1 MKSDHRHELKTNE
14 LAEWIANFPR
24 WARDNGKIV
33 IIVSVVAVLGIGS
46 ALWYWRKTRVESVQ
60 QQLEFTSLIAKLP
73 QGKMQVLMAQSK
85 GVDTSYM
92 LDQTA
97 LDLETVANSA
107 QDENM
112 AALAL
117 IKRAESLRAGVHYR
131 QETVDQ
137 AGLLT
142 AVEGAKSAYIRA
154 ISKAEKNPSLTAM
167 AKFGLG
173 LCEEEIG
180 HFDEAEQIY
189 RDLIENSDFEGTT
202 TVARAQ
208 RRLETMADYRKKIVF
223 KPAPIQKP
231 PVTDITDMTD
241 LLPPIPLR
249 PIEDEVGQPNDFPV
263 VPEVMIGPEPN
274 PGMLVP
280 DVKIRPEPN
289 ALSEPL
295 NIKLRPQEPNNVL
308 GVVDTNVP
316 GE

>member
-1 MKSDHRHELKTNE
+1 MKSYHRHELKTNE

-33 IIVSVVAVLGIGS
+33 ITVSVVAVLVIGS
-46 ALWYWRKTRVESVQ
+46 ALWYWRKTKIESVQ
-60 QQLEFTSLIAKLP
+60 QQLEFTNLITRLP
-73 QGKMQVLMAQSK
+73 QSKMQVLMAQSR
-85 GVDTSYM
+85 GMDTSYM

-97 LDLETVANSA
+97 IDLETVANST

-117 IKRAESLRAGVHYR
+117 IKRAEFLRAGVHYR
-131 QETVDQ
+131 QQ
-137 AGLLT
+137 AVNQTDMLT
-142 AVEGAKSAYIRA
+142 AVEGAKVAYLNA
-154 ISKAEKNPSLTAM
+154 ISKAEKNPSLAAM

-180 HFDEAEQIY
+180 KFDEAEKIY
-189 RDLIENSDFEGTT
+189 RDIIKNSDFEGTT
-202 TVARAQ
+202 AVARAQ

-223 KPAPIQKP
+223 KPAPKPKP
-231 PVTDITDMTD
+231 PVPDMTD
-241 LLPPIPLR
+241 VLPPIPLR
-249 PIEDEVGQPNDFPV
+249 PFDDEVGQPNDFPV

-274 PGMLVP
+274 PGILVP
-280 DVKIRPEPN
+280 EVKIRTEPN
-289 ALSEPL
+289 AVSESL
-295 NIKLRPQEPNNVL
+295 NIELRPQAPNNVS